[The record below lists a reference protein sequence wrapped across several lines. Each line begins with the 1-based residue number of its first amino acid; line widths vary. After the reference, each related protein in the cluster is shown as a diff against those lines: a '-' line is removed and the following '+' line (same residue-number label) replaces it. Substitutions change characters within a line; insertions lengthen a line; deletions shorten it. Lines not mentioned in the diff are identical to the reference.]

1 MLIILAVTFLH
12 HSYITHFSH
21 IHHFGTIDINQVYNI
36 SLYLQFSFFV
46 AVTTSQK
53 KWLVRSQFPPFCSW
67 LSPWY
72 PAWFLHVSVDLPWDL
87 LGSWVYTSWLV
98 PWAFLSG
105 PCSRNAS
112 TSDAAWSWPR
122 WFSSLD
128 GFRWVKCLKWGQLGI
143 CYLLFFILFLSS
155 YNTTNMFYHIW
166 LHYKPICWY
175 GWYCGWLRN
184 PAPVDRW

>member
-1 MLIILAVTFLH
+1 MHPYIHRFPFLLQLQPAKKMAGEI
-12 HSYITHFSH
+12 SMSI
-21 IHHFGTIDINQVYNI
+21 FG
-36 SLYLQFSFFV
+36 S
-46 AVTTSQK
+46 
-53 KWLVRSQFPPFCSW
+53 WLSPWLHQWYPPFCSW

-112 TSDAAWSWPR
+112 TSAAAWSWPR

-143 CYLLFFILFLSS
+143 WYLLFLSS

-166 LHYKPICWY
+166 LHYKTHMLIWMILWMVTKSCTSW
-175 GWYCGWLRN
+175 
-184 PAPVDRW
+184 

>member
-1 MLIILAVTFLH
+1 MLMILAVTFLH

-21 IHHFGTIDINQVYNI
+21 IHHFGTLDIKYLIYPYIHSFPFLLQLQPAKKMAREI
-36 SLYLQFSFFV
+36 SISIFCS
-46 AVTTSQK
+46 
-53 KWLVRSQFPPFCSW
+53 WLSPWLHQWYPAFCSW

-128 GFRWVKCLKWGQLGI
+128 GFRWVKCLNWGQLGI
-143 CYLLFFILFLSS
+143 
-155 YNTTNMFYHIW
+155 
-166 LHYKPICWY
+166 
-175 GWYCGWLRN
+175 
-184 PAPVDRW
+184 